1 MITVD
6 PFDLVIFGGTGD
18 LAARKLIPAM
28 YHRHCAGQ
36 LPGPARIIALGRK
49 DLGRDGY
56 LDAIID
62 KSRALITEQ
71 YFDAAQW
78 QAFTGRIEYLQLDAD
93 SDADFAALADF
104 LQDTQDRVRIFY
116 LSTSPNLF
124 AGICQ
129 RLAHSNLAL
138 PNSRVVLEKPLGRDL
153 RSADEIN
160 ACVES
165 VFSEK
170 QIYRIDHYL
179 GKEAVQNM
187 LALRFGNSI
196 FEPLWS
202 HGKIRDVQIT
212 LAEQIGVEGRGE
224 FYDSTGTLRDMVQNH
239 LMQLLCIIAMEPPIS
254 MDADNVRDEKLK
266 VIRSLEPFTPETVIT
281 NAVRGQ
287 YQAGVV
293 GGDPVPGYRQEP
305 GIDADSRTETFV
317 ALKARINNWRWSGVP
332 FYLRTG
338 KRMPEYVSE
347 VVINFFSLPHSIYPS
362 SDGVDSANRLYI
374 RLQPNEAIELHL
386 MAKQAG
392 DRNILKP
399 VKLDL
404 DLAGQNERHLDA
416 YERLLMDVVRGNQTL
431 FVRRD
436 ELNAAWQ
443 WVEPIM
449 NTWAALDKA
458 PEPYEA
464 GTAGP
469 AAAHDLITRDGRSW
483 IEDY

>member
-1 MITVD
+1 MIAVD

-18 LAARKLIPAM
+18 LAARKLIPAL
-28 YHRHCAGQ
+28 YHRHCAGH
-36 LPGPARIIALGRK
+36 LPEQARIVALGRK
-49 DLGRDGY
+49 DLGREGY
-56 LDAIID
+56 LDSIIE
-62 KSRALITEQ
+62 KSRGQISGQ
-71 YFDAAQW
+71 YFDEAKW
-78 QAFTGRIEYLQLDAD
+78 LEFTGRIEYLQLDAG
-93 SDADFAALADF
+93 SDGDFARLSDH
-104 LQDTQDRVRIFY
+104 LRERQDRIRIFY
-116 LSTSPNLF
+116 LSTSPDLF

-129 RLAHSNLAL
+129 RLAQHGLAL

-153 RSADEIN
+153 QSADEIN

-179 GKEAVQNM
+179 GKEAVQNL

-212 LAEQIGVEGRGE
+212 LAEKIGVEGRGE
-224 FYDSTGTLRDMVQNH
+224 FYDSTGALRDMVQNH
-239 LMQLLCIIAMEPPIS
+239 LMQLLCIVAMEPPIS

-287 YQAGVV
+287 YQTGIL
-293 GGDPVPGYRQEP
+293 GDDAVPGYHEEP
-305 GIDADSRTETFV
+305 GIRADSQTETFV

-338 KRMPEYVSE
+338 KRMHEYVSE
-347 VVINFFSLPHSIYPS
+347 VVINFYSLPHAIYPA
-362 SDGVDSANRLYI
+362 SDEIDSTNRLYI
-374 RLQPNEAIELHL
+374 RLQPQEAVELHL

-392 DRNILKP
+392 DRNMLKR

-404 DLAGQNERHLDA
+404 DLTGQDERHLDA

-436 ELNAAWQ
+436 ELNAAWR

-449 NTWAALDKA
+449 NTWAALDKT
-458 PEPYEA
+458 PEAYPA
-464 GTAGP
+464 GSSGP
-469 AAAHDLITRDGRSW
+469 AAARELLRRDGRAW

>member
-1 MITVD
+1 MIAVE

-28 YHRHCAGQ
+28 YHRHCAAQ
-36 LPGPARIIALGRK
+36 LPQAARIIALGRR

-56 LDAIID
+56 IGTIFD
-62 KSRALITEQ
+62 KSSSLITEK
-71 YFDAAQW
+71 YFDASKW
-78 QAFTGRIEYLQLDAD
+78 QDFIERVDYLQLDAD
-93 SDADFAALADF
+93 SDADFDRLAMHLKDS
-104 LQDTQDRVRIFY
+104 QDRIRIFY
-116 LSTSPNLF
+116 LSTSTDLF

-129 RLAHSNLAL
+129 RLARSDLAK
-138 PNSRVVLEKPLGRDL
+138 PNSRVVLEKPLGHDL
-153 RSADEIN
+153 QSADEIN

-165 VFSEK
+165 VFDEK

-179 GKEAVQNM
+179 GKEAVQNL

-224 FYDSTGTLRDMVQNH
+224 FYNSTGTLRDMVQNH
-239 LMQLLCIIAMEPPIS
+239 LMQLLCIVAMEPPIS

-266 VIRSLEPFTPETVIT
+266 VIRSLEPFTPESVIT
-281 NAVRGQ
+281 NVVRGQ

-293 GGDPVPGYRQEP
+293 GGDAVSAYLDEH
-305 GIDADSRTETFV
+305 GINADSRTETFV

-338 KRMPEYVSE
+338 KRMHEYVSE
-347 VVINFFSLPHSIYPS
+347 VVINFYSLPHSIFPATN
-362 SDGVDSANRLYI
+362 GIDSANRLYI
-374 RLQPNEAIELHL
+374 RLQPQEAVELHL
-386 MAKQAG
+386 MAKEAG
-392 DRNILKP
+392 DKNVLKP

-404 DLAGQNERHLDA
+404 DLAGLNERHLDA

-449 NTWAALDKA
+449 NTWGALDKS
-458 PEPYEA
+458 PEPYAA
-464 GTAGP
+464 GTPGP
-469 AAAHDLITRDGRSW
+469 DAAHSLVRRDSRAW